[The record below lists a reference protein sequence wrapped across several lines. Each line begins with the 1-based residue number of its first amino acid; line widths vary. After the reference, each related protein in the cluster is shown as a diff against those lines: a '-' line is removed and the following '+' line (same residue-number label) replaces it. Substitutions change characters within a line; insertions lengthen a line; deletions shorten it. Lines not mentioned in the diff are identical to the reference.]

1 MIFLSLPLLLVFES
15 SIWLT
20 AAVDVD
26 VVAGAAA
33 KMSFVEASLSP
44 NVASE
49 KDESSRKSSGTVE
62 GMVGFGSLTVSCSDN
77 IMGLGLRTGAGF
89 LVGGAMASD
98 FAAGFGATLT
108 CAAGTSWTSSLVRIG
123 LSMMASTARANV
135 SFGAGAENFG
145 WI

>member
-1 MIFLSLPLLLVFES
+1 MIFLSLPLLLAFES

-62 GMVGFGSLTVSCSDN
+62 GMVGFGSLTVRVVEQTSC
-77 IMGLGLRTGAGF
+77 MAVTGFMVPRLLPVLPA
-89 LVGGAMASD
+89 L
-98 FAAGFGATLT
+98 
-108 CAAGTSWTSSLVRIG
+108 
-123 LSMMASTARANV
+123 
-135 SFGAGAENFG
+135 
-145 WI
+145 